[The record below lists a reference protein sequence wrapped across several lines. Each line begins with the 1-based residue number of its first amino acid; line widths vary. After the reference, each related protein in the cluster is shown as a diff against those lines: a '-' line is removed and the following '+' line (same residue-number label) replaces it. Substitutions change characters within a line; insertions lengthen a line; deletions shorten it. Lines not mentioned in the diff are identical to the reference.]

1 MARLTGAEIIWEV
14 LVSEGVDVVFGYPG
28 GCNLPMYD
36 VMPKYPLKHVL
47 VRHEQNAGH
56 AADGYAKASG
66 KVGVALGTSGPGAT
80 NLVTAIANAMLDSVP
95 TVFIT
100 GQVGSGFIGSDA
112 FQETDVTGVTIPIT
126 KHNYLVM
133 KVEDLAPTLREAFK
147 LAREGRPGPVL
158 VDIPKDI
165 QNHVCEL
172 TTADTDPQRP
182 AKRRRQ
188 RAIDIDSSDK
198 FAQMAQLINEAKRP
212 VILAGQGVLL
222 SGAFEELRAFAEKTQ
237 TPIALTL
244 LGLDGISYSH
254 PLAMGMMGMHGEAF
268 VNTAIQSADLLLA
281 FGMRFDDRVTGNLA
295 EYAVNAKK
303 IHVDVDAAEINKN
316 VRVDVGLVSDLK
328 LALRK
333 LIPLLPEMKHDEWLA
348 EIDGWRKDT
357 VARDIKYL
365 GNDNKLFAAHVVH
378 DIWEETGSNV
388 TVATDVGQ
396 HQMWVAQYFKAQN
409 PHTFIWSGGLGTM
422 GYGVPSAV
430 GAQMAKPDKETWVF
444 VGDGGFQMSIPE
456 LATIQQERLPI
467 KIAIINNGY
476 LGMVRQWQ
484 ELFYDERYHATPILS
499 PDFVKL
505 AEAYDIPGIR
515 VDRREDVKPAV
526 RRARETNGP
535 VLIEFRVEK
544 ADMVWP
550 MVTAGSALGTMLR
563 RPKTGAA
570 VPEPEEN
577 KG

>member
-36 VMPKYPLKHVL
+36 VMPKYPLRHVL

-100 GQVGSGFIGSDA
+100 GQVGSQFIGSDA
-112 FQETDVTGVTIPIT
+112 FQETDVTGVTLPIT

-133 KVEDLAPTLREAFK
+133 SVEELAPTLREAFRIAK
-147 LAREGRPGPVL
+147 EGRPGPVL

-165 QNHVCEL
+165 QNQLCEF
-172 TTADTDPQRP
+172 TTAESDPQRP
-182 AKRRRQ
+182 AQRRR
-188 RAIDIDSSDK
+188 RHSVDIDNDEK
-198 FAQMAQLINEAKRP
+198 FAQMAKLVQEAKRP

-222 SGAFEELRAFAEKTQ
+222 SGAFEEVRTFAEKTQ

-244 LGLDGISYSH
+244 LGLDCISHAH

-303 IHVDVDAAEINKN
+303 IHIDVDAAEINKN
-316 VRVDVGLVSDLK
+316 VHADVGVVSDLK

-333 LIPLLPEMKHDEWLA
+333 LIPLLPELKHDEWLA

-365 GNDNKLFAAHVVH
+365 ANDDKLFAAHVVH
-378 DIWEETGSNV
+378 DIWEEAGTDV

-430 GAQMAKPDKETWVF
+430 GAQMAKPDQETWVF

-456 LATIQQERLPI
+456 LATIQQEKLPI
-467 KIAIINNGY
+467 KIAVINNGY

-484 ELFYDERYHATPILS
+484 ELFYDERYHATPLLS
-499 PDFVKL
+499 PDFVRL
-505 AEAYDIPGIR
+505 AEAYDILGIR

-570 VPEPEEN
+570 VPEPEKN
-577 KG
+577 QG

>member
-14 LVSEGVDVVFGYPG
+14 LVSEGVEVVFGYPG

-36 VMPKYPLKHVL
+36 AMPRYPLRHVL

-100 GQVGSGFIGSDA
+100 GQVGSNLIGSDA
-112 FQETDVTGVTIPIT
+112 FQETDVTGVTLPIT

-133 KVEDLAPTLREAFK
+133 SVEELAPTLREAFK

-158 VDIPKDI
+158 VDIPKDV
-165 QNHVCEL
+165 QNQICEL
-172 TTADTDPQRP
+172 TTAESDPQRP
-182 AKRRRQ
+182 GARRRQ
-188 RAIDIDSSDK
+188 KVLDADASGQDARILELVKQA
-198 FAQMAQLINEAKRP
+198 ERP
-212 VILAGQGVLL
+212 VILAGQGVLI
-222 SGAFEELRAFAEKTQ
+222 SGAMEELRVFAEKAQ
-237 TPIALTL
+237 VPVAFTL
-244 LGLDGISYSH
+244 LGLDSMPHSH
-254 PLAMGMMGMHGEAF
+254 PLALGMMGMHGEAF
-268 VNTAIQSADLLLA
+268 VNTAIQEADLLLA
-281 FGMRFDDRVTGNLA
+281 FGMRFDDRVTGRLDQ
-295 EYAVNAKK
+295 YAPKAKK
-303 IHVDVDAAEINKN
+303 IHIDIDAAEINKN
-316 VRVDVGLVSDLK
+316 VRADVGLVSDLK
-328 LALRK
+328 TALRR
-333 LIPLLPEMKHDEWLA
+333 LVPELPELRHDAWLGF
-348 EIDGWRKDT
+348 IDGLRKDT

-365 GNDNKLFAAHVVH
+365 GHENKLFAAHVVH
-378 DIWEETGSNV
+378 DLWEEAGPDV

-396 HQMWVAQYFKAQN
+396 HQMWVAQYFKATN

-422 GYGVPSAV
+422 GYGVPSAI
-430 GAQMAKPDKETWVF
+430 GAQMARPDRETWVF

-456 LATIQQERLPI
+456 LATIQQERLPV
-467 KIAIINNGY
+467 KIAVINNGY

-484 ELFYDERYHATPILS
+484 ELFYDNRYHATPILS

-505 AEAYDIPGIR
+505 AEAYEIPGLR
-515 VDRREDVKPAV
+515 VSRREDVKAAV
-526 RRARETNGP
+526 RRARETKGP
-535 VLIEFRVEK
+535 MLIEFQVEK

-550 MVTAGSALGTMLR
+550 MVTAGSDLGTMLR

-570 VPEPEEN
+570 VPEPEDR
-577 KG
+577 